1 MTFLRLINSRV
12 FTYKSIDDS
21 EAVKIEPDV
30 TIVVGQNESGKT
42 AFLQALHKAFPVE
55 QNINYNVTEEYP
67 RKGLNNYQKN
77 HDDDPAVVCQL
88 TYELTSSE
96 IKKIND
102 DLGMELLDSLTFTY
116 SRKYKGSGT
125 VTITIDEKP
134 FIEYLLNSSNLT
146 TEVKAATKSAV
157 SISKFIELLGEL
169 DLNGEEQEFTDA
181 LAKKFPSNTWK
192 NRLEHYVWNK
202 HLFPRIPKFLYFDDY
217 RVLPGKINLT
227 ELKRRVDY
235 SVQNSQPLNEED
247 MTALSL
253 LQIADVELDDIT
265 SSNGYENI
273 KAKLEAISNSITDKI
288 FEYWKQNQELDVEF
302 DIRQDPSDTPPF
314 NNGNNLY
321 IRIRNRRHRVTVPF
335 SQRSKGFIWFF
346 SFIVW
351 FDSIKQQL
359 KTNNDLILLLDEPG
373 LSLHALAQS
382 DFLDYINYLS
392 KDHQIIY
399 TTHSPFMVPR
409 DKINQVRMVEDKL
422 KEGTK
427 ITSNLASSDPK
438 TIFPLQAAL
447 GYTIAQNLFI
457 AKKNLLVEGPA
468 DLVYLKYFSS
478 ILESKNMEFL
488 NPDIT
493 IVPVGGLD
501 KLSTFV
507 ALLGGNDLDFTVLH
521 DYNSKPDPKL
531 ESLKKERLIKEN
543 KILHYGMFRES
554 KQKALSNSDVEDM
567 LEPKLYLHIF
577 NSAYKD
583 ELGGIVI
590 SEDDLPDGERII
602 ERINRFLKDKSI
614 MLRPSGGFNHYLIAN
629 HLMTKSVPASKLDK
643 KTIERFRNLFQ
654 TINSRLSD

>member
-1 MTFLRLINSRV
+1 MILTKSRIL
-12 FTYKSIDDS
+12 TYKSIDDS
-21 EAVKIEPDV
+21 ETVKIEPDV
-30 TIVVGQNESGKT
+30 TIIVGQNESGKT

-67 RKGLNNYQKN
+67 RKGLNNYQKTHN
-77 HDDDPAVVCQL
+77 DDPAVVCEL
-88 TYELTSSE
+88 TYELTSKE
-96 IKKIND
+96 LKNIND
-102 DLGMELLDSLTFTY
+102 DLGLDLLDSLSFTY
-116 SRKYKGSGT
+116 FKKYDGSGT
-125 VTITIDEKP
+125 VSVSIAEKP
-134 FIEYLLNSSNLT
+134 YIEHLLKSSSIT
-146 TEVKAATKSAV
+146 TEVKSALQKATSIV
-157 SISKFIELLGEL
+157 SIIQMLEEL
-169 DLNGEEQEFTDA
+169 DLNSEEQEFANGLTN
-181 LAKKFPSNTWK
+181 KFPSTTWG
-192 NRLEHYVWNK
+192 NRLEHYVWNT
-202 HLFPRIPKFLYFDDY
+202 HLSPNLPKFLYFDDY

-227 ELKRRVDY
+227 ELKRRVDH
-235 SVQNSQPLNEED
+235 SIQSNQPLNDED

-265 SSNGYENI
+265 NSNGYENI

-302 DIRQDPSDTPPF
+302 DIRQDPSDDPPF

-359 KTNNDLILLLDEPG
+359 KTNKDLILLLDEPG

-392 KDHQIIY
+392 QDHQIIY

-409 DKINQVRMVEDKL
+409 DKITQVRMVEDKV

-427 ITSNLASSDPK
+427 ITSNLSSSDPK

-447 GYTIAQNLFI
+447 GYTVAQNLFI

-507 ALLGGNDLDFTVLH
+507 ALLGGNDLQFTVLH
-521 DYNSKPDPKL
+521 DYTNKPDPKL

-543 KILHYGMFRES
+543 KILHYGMFRDS
-554 KQKALSNSDVEDM
+554 KQKTFLNSDVEDM
-567 LEPKLYLHIF
+567 LETKLYLHIF

-583 ELGGIVI
+583 ELRGFVI
-590 SEDDLPDGERII
+590 SETDLSVGDRIVD
-602 ERINRFLKDKSI
+602 RINRFLKDKSI
-614 MLRPSGGFNHYLIAN
+614 MLRPTGGFNHYLIAN

-643 KTIERFRNLFQ
+643 KTLERFRVLFQ